1 MAAHNVTQRSWL
13 ARIPILKQKGM
24 EFSRRFGI
32 SRAVLYNI
40 LTQGW
45 STLAVPVTMLI
56 IASRLTAVEQGY
68 YYTFSSVLA
77 LQVFVELGL
86 VTVIVQVASHEWAF
100 LHCDNS
106 GKICGNER
114 ALSRLSSLLNFALKW
129 YAASGLIVML
139 GLGVGGYYFLAAKPH
154 PEINWQLPWFSLS
167 GVAGLALMM
176 SPVLSVIEGCNQVGS
191 IYRLR
196 FLQGIL
202 SSSAVIISI
211 VLGLGLYA
219 LAIAASIR
227 LLCGMLFIVIEHRTI
242 IHQLLFSR
250 ISEHIH
256 WQAEVWPFQWR
267 LGISSLS
274 GYFVFWLFTP
284 VMFYYQSPQVAG
296 QMGMTLTMLA
306 VIEATSFAW
315 INTRMPQFGVLIAQR
330 KYDELDQLFRRLLRI
345 TFSVAGTLSLL
356 LICLI
361 YWLQSSQWPIRDRI
375 LPLLPTVFFITQRL
389 TNVAISAMAFYLR
402 AHKREPMMMISVTS
416 AILTGA
422 CTVLL
427 GRYYG
432 AIGAAIGYA
441 VVTVLWVL
449 PATRHVFHVCSQ
461 RWHAAA

>member
-1 MAAHNVTQRSWL
+1 MAAHDLTQRSWMAL
-13 ARIPILKQKGM
+13 ISIVKNEALKFFQ
-24 EFSRRFGI
+24 RYGI
-32 SRAVLYNI
+32 SRAVLFNV

-45 STLAVPVTMLI
+45 SALAVPVTMLI

-68 YYTFSSVLA
+68 YYTYSSVLA

-100 LHCDNS
+100 LQYDNY
-106 GKICGNER
+106 GKVFGNER
-114 ALSRLSSLLNFALKW
+114 ALSRLSSLFHFALKW
-129 YAASGLIVML
+129 YSASGLIVML
-139 GLGVGGYYFLAAKPH
+139 GLGFGGYYFLGAKPH
-154 PEINWQLPWFSLS
+154 PEINWQLPWFALS

-176 SPVLSVIEGCNQVGS
+176 SPVFSVIEGCNQVRS
-191 IYRLR
+191 IYRFR

-211 VLGLGLYA
+211 MLGFGLYA

-227 LLCGMLFIVIEHRTI
+227 LLCGGLFIFIEHRAF
-242 IHQLLFSR
+242 IHQLLSNR
-250 ISEHIH
+250 ISEQIH
-256 WQAEVWPFQWR
+256 WLAEVWPFQWR

-315 INTRMPQFGVLIAQR
+315 INTRMPQFGVLIAQKR
-330 KYDELDQLFRRLLRI
+330 YDELNQLFRQLLRI
-345 TFSVAGTLSLL
+345 TLSVAGTLSLL
-356 LICLI
+356 LFILI
-361 YWLQSSQWPIRDRI
+361 YLLKSSRLEIRHRI
-375 LPLLPTVFFITQRL
+375 LPLLPTGFFIAQRL
-389 TNVAISAMAFYLR
+389 ANVAISAMAFYLR

-432 AIGAAIGYA
+432 AVGAAIGYA
-441 VVTVLWVL
+441 AVTVLWVL
-449 PATRHVFHVCSQ
+449 PATRHVFHVCSEK
-461 RWHAAA
+461 WHSGA